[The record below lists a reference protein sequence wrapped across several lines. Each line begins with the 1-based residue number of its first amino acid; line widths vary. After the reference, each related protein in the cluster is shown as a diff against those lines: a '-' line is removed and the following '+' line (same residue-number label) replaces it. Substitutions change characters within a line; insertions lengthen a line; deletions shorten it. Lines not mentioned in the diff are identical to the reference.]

1 MILKTSPHLEKGFY
15 PQTRCGVIH
24 EASKQ
29 LCEVDF
35 GILVVMGISG
45 LAMGSVLAYQMN
57 KKLAVVRKRGERELT
72 TSGFSSQV
80 EGYVGGKFIFFDDL
94 ISSGESKHWA
104 ISEFKKASE
113 AAGESCQYVGTYLWN
128 NNDWGPHESPPSP
141 NSRSSQYLYEWAAR
155 GPGDSGGSPL

>member
-1 MILKTSPHLEKGFY
+1 MILKTSQHLERGFHNEA
-15 PQTRCGVIH
+15 RFGVIH

-35 GILVVMGISG
+35 DVLVVMGISG
-45 LAMGSVLAYQMN
+45 VVMGSVLAYQMN
-57 KKLAVVRKRGERELT
+57 KRLAVVRKRGERDLT

-80 EGYVGGKFIFFDDL
+80 EGYVGGRFIFFDDL

-128 NNDWGPHESPPSP
+128 HNDWRPHESPPAP
-141 NSRSSQYLYEWAAR
+141 NRLSSQYLYEWAAR
-155 GPGDSGGSPL
+155 GPGDSGSAPL